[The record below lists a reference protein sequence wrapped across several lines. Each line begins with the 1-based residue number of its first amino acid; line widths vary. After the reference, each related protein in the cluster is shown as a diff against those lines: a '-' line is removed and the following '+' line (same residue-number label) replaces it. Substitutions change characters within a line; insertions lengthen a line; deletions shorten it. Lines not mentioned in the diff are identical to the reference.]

1 MNKKALNSILIIAL
15 LGIWGSITFRVVST
29 TSEEVI
35 PEIAINNVIPKK
47 LKSQEVDFIINASYR
62 DPFLGKSYTTYKRP
76 SAKKTT
82 PKRNTKPIQPKIEQ
96 PKTNWSFIVYRGIF
110 KSEKG
115 KFVGMVSINNNDHM
129 IKEGIEIKEVTFH
142 KILKDSLLVEYH
154 HEKKYITRATK

>member
-1 MNKKALNSILIIAL
+1 MNKKALNSILIVAL

-35 PEIAINNVIPKK
+35 PEIEIKKSIPEK
-47 LKSQEVDFIINASYR
+47 LKSQEVDFIIDASYR
-62 DPFLGKSYTTYKRP
+62 DPFLGKNYRTNRKPTT
-76 SAKKTT
+76 KKTI
-82 PKRNTKPIQPKIEQ
+82 PKRNTKPIQPKIEL

-110 KSEKG
+110 KSEKS

-129 IKEGIEIKEVTFH
+129 IKEGIEINEVTFH
-142 KILKDSLLVEYH
+142 KILQDSILVEYH